1 MNKVMKEYLGS
12 VEDKLDAEGTFVV
25 AISTEDK
32 DRADEV
38 LRANGFELGNYRKN
52 PVVLWAHN
60 YSEPPIAKALWVKVV
75 ANKLKAKLKFAQTQ
89 FAQEIK
95 MLYEEGFLKAWSV
108 GFMPKKW
115 KDGEDGEDVRREYT
129 KVELLEFSAVPVP
142 CNPMALSEA
151 IKMVKDVK
159 LKETLEKEIK
169 EQKPEETDDTIRMP
183 VEGEEGKH
191 EDHKIRT
198 ITISKKQGIKAL
210 YCVDCKKVITYLFDK
225 SCKNAPDKCDWTME
239 DAKEWM
245 KDHGKEISEFA
256 EGKIGSVE
264 IMLDEDWIAI
274 EESIER
280 FLETGKDE
288 KAKYKCSCIDCG
300 WETETDKHCKDI
312 KCDECGG
319 TMRRADRPGPG
330 EESVDGELDK
340 GICGDKGLTLA
351 DEGRDWDSTEA
362 EKSVRDW
369 ASKDDEVDWKKYK
382 KAFVW
387 RDEKEA
393 DKLGGYKLPF
403 AEVIDGKL
411 LAVWRGVA
419 AGMAVILG
427 ARGGVDIPEEDR
439 KKAYNFLSGYYKKFD
454 KPVPDY
460 KEAGEI
466 MTISNWIDE
475 FEKGGLDKKELMGR
489 IEESMLDV
497 IEKVGAVLSKKNKEN
512 LRVARDNIQKVLDVA
527 EISTGDEDGK
537 AISNEDIIGAVK
549 ELGKA
554 LKENKKEVVVEKEKG
569 KPSKEEDTVKE
580 EISDAEAQ
588 DVKTTVREVVGEHL
602 DKRVREIRLSVL
614 GKI

>member
-1 MNKVMKEYLGS
+1 M
-12 VEDKLDAEGTFVV
+12 

-32 DRADEV
+32 DRSDEV

-60 YSEPPIAKALWVKVV
+60 YTEPPIAKALWVKVV

-115 KDGEDGEDVRREYT
+115 KDGEEGEDVRREYT

-151 IKMVKDVK
+151 MKMVKDVK
-159 LKETLEKEIK
+159 LKEILEKEVK
-169 EQKPEETDDTIRMP
+169 GQKPE
-183 VEGEEGKH
+183 
-191 EDHKIRT
+191 
-198 ITISKKQGIKAL
+198 
-210 YCVDCKKVITYLFDK
+210 
-225 SCKNAPDKCDWTME
+225 
-239 DAKEWM
+239 
-245 KDHGKEISEFA
+245 
-256 EGKIGSVE
+256 
-264 IMLDEDWIAI
+264 
-274 EESIER
+274 
-280 FLETGKDE
+280 E

-312 KCDECGG
+312 KCEKCGG

-330 EESVDGELDK
+330 EETVDDNKVKCQNCGALIEYEKEPEVAMGAIECPECKAIINQEGKTVELEK
-340 GICGDKGLTLA
+340 GICGDKGLALA
-351 DEGRDWDSTEA
+351 DEDRDWDAAKA

-369 ASKDDEVDWKKYK
+369 ASTDDEIDWKKYK

-387 RDEKEA
+387 RDEENAEKIS
-393 DKLGGYKLPF
+393 GYKLPF

-411 LAVWRGVA
+411 LAVWRGIA

-454 KPVPDY
+454 KPIPDY

-489 IEESMLDV
+489 IEESMTDV
-497 IEKVGAVLSKKNKEN
+497 IEKVGAVLSKKNKDKLIIAKE
-512 LRVARDNIQKVLDVA
+512 NIQSILDVA
-527 EISTGDEDGK
+527 EINTGDDEK
-537 AISNEDIIGAVK
+537 VVSNEDIIEAVK
-549 ELGKA
+549 ALGKV
-554 LKENKKEVVVEKEKG
+554 LEEKKKEEVKKES
-569 KPSKEEDTVKE
+569 KPPKQEDTDKK
-580 EISDAEAQ
+580 EISDAEVQ
-588 DVKTTVREVVGEHL
+588 DVKATIKKVVGEHL
-602 DKRVREIRLSVL
+602 EKRIREIRLTVL